1 MGKLNT
7 YSKHIIRLLDNL
19 PKITTEN
26 NSLTVTVFFYSKEGL
41 VITASRKENNLWYP
55 EQKIGTINPQGFSML
70 SRPLN

>member
-55 EQKIGTINPQGFSML
+55 DITGTINPQGLSML

>member
-1 MGKLNT
+1 MGKLNA

-26 NSLTVTVFFYSKEGL
+26 NPLTVTVFYSKEEL